1 MGKKK
6 NKKLIVGDVEASD
19 IVKDMAAALSVD
31 FEENHNEY
39 CLRIPK
45 NIGSG
50 YIKATVFDAG
60 IGVLETD
67 YLLKKELHFELKKGI
82 VHPLKIIFNR
92 QSPFTHQFAE
102 DKDIH
107 TIGRLESVMTSSIPT
122 NNHIFK
128 IPAEVPICTFSI
140 EINRKLFEEKISSF
154 LEDMNEDLISL
165 FRDSN
170 GINKF
175 YYKDQYSLDIAKFI
189 EEFTECELDGF
200 MKSIFLE
207 GKAYEILI
215 NYIQQYLDDTYT
227 PEKRKILRQATVERI
242 EEAVE
247 IIKNEIASVENVTV
261 LAKRVGVNPNT
272 LQNGFKYLYK
282 SSVNEF
288 IKNHRIEK
296 AKELLETSDLNI
308 SEITYKIG
316 INSRSYFSKIFKQR
330 YGISP
335 NAYLKK
341 SREDKSA

>member
-1 MGKKK
+1 MGKKTK
-6 NKKLIVGDVEASD
+6 EKVVVGDIETSD
-19 IVKDMAAALSVD
+19 IVKDMADALSVD

-45 NIGSG
+45 KNGSG
-50 YIKATVFDAG
+50 YVKATIFDCG

-67 YLLKKELHFELKKGI
+67 YFLKKELHFELKRGI
-82 VHPLKIIFNR
+82 IHPLKIIFNR
-92 QSPFTHQFAE
+92 QSAFTHEFAE
-102 DKDIH
+102 DKEVHDVN
-107 TIGRLESVMTSSIPT
+107 RLESIMISSTPT

-128 IPAEVPICTFSI
+128 IPADVPICTFSI

-154 LEDMNEDLISL
+154 LADMNEDLISL
-165 FRDSN
+165 FRDTN

-189 EEFTECELDGF
+189 EEFTECELNGF

-207 GKAYEILI
+207 GKTYEILI
-215 NYIQQYLDDTYT
+215 HYIQQYLDDSYT

-247 IIKNEIASVENVTV
+247 IIKNEITSVDNISV

-272 LQNGFKYLYK
+272 LQNGFKHLYK

-296 AKELLETSDLNI
+296 AKELLETSNLNI

-335 NAYLKK
+335 NTYLKK